1 VAVDGVLVS
10 VTRTEFDLL
19 SALAR
24 DPGIVITREQLLERL
39 WGPSFVGDDHVLDV
53 HVANL
58 RHKLGDDPQQPRFVE
73 TVRGVGFRYVASS

>member
-1 VAVDGVLVS
+1 VRAGS
-10 VTRTEFDLL
+10 SSRR
-19 SALAR
+19 A
-24 DPGIVITREQLLERL
+24 REQLLERL